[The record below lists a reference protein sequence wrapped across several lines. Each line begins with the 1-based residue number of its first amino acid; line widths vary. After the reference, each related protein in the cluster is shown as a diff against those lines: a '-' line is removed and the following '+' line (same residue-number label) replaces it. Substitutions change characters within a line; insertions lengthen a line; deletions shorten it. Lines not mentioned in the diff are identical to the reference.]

1 MSYAAGRAPYL
12 KVGCYTVVMLM
23 ILGGLIVVFG
33 DFRSGTTESYS
44 AVFADASGLKKG
56 QKVRVAGVEVGKV
69 SDVELQSDA
78 SVLVDFTVASTRP
91 LDTATR
97 AQVRYENLTGDR
109 YLDISKGADTQQVSA
124 LAPGGV
130 IPEASTSPALDI
142 DSLVGGFKPLF
153 RSVTGDELNKL
164 TAALIGTLQGQG
176 GEVRTLLDTVGSST
190 SMLAEQDSVI
200 GELIDNLN
208 TVLTVADKR
217 RNELSQSVGDLQ
229 AIVSQFANQADPMD
243 QIIDHLEGATLA
255 GGGLLANIRPDI
267 RESVI
272 HLDTTTANLVNG
284 QEMLDSTLSK
294 LPEAYRRL
302 GRMGGSGA
310 AFQMY
315 ACQGILRLTGTD
327 GKNVDIPLLDQTTGR
342 CAK

>member
-78 SVLVDFTVASTRP
+78 SVRVDFTVASTRP

-109 YLDISKGADTQQVSA
+109 YLDIGKGADTQQVST

-200 GELIDNLN
+200 GELVDNLN

-217 RNELSQSVGDLQ
+217 RDELSQSVGDLQ

-255 GGGLLANIRPDI
+255 GGGLLGNIRPDI

-272 HLDTTTANLVNG
+272 LLDTTTANLVDG

-315 ACQGILRLTGTD
+315 ACQAILRLTGTD
-327 GKNVDIPLLDQTTGR
+327 GKDIDIPLLDQTTGR